1 MNDTAL
7 VTFFLGVEDPRLQR
21 GKRHR
26 LLDIM
31 VIAVCAVV
39 CGCQGWAQIE
49 EWAEGHEEWLKTFL
63 DLPHGIPSADTFARV
78 FSIINADQLEPC
90 YSQWAQEVSRTCGR
104 KLIAIDGKT
113 IRRSFDTAAEK
124 SAIHL
129 VSAWSVENQVVLAQ
143 VKVDNKSNEIT
154 AIPRLLDLL
163 NLKGTTVTIDA
174 MGCQT
179 AIALQI
185 VNKGG
190 DYVFSLKGNQ
200 GTIHEEVKEFFE
212 DERKNKFKDVSH
224 DTWEITEKGHGRIEE
239 RFYLQSGEVKWME
252 DRGKWKDLKS
262 IGFVDSKRII
272 GEKTSEETR
281 YFLSS
286 LPQDAAQFA
295 KAVRGHWGI
304 ENGLHWCLDVVMNED
319 QSRIRVKN
327 AAENF
332 AVLRR
337 IALNLLKKAPH
348 KKKRAGMASKSRLCN
363 WNRDYLLQ
371 VLFGSIEK

>member
-78 FSIINADQLEPC
+78 FSIINAEQFELC
-90 YSQWAQEVSRTCGR
+90 FSQWAREVNRSCGG
-104 KLIAIDGKT
+104 KLIAIEGKT